1 MTELQRHG
9 LLTCIQTVEADGMV
23 CEAEP
28 ASVLPLA
35 QTFYVY

>member
-1 MTELQRHG
+1 MKLSGHG
-9 LLTCIQTVEADGMV
+9 LLTCVQTVEADGMV

-35 QTFYVY
+35 QTYYVY